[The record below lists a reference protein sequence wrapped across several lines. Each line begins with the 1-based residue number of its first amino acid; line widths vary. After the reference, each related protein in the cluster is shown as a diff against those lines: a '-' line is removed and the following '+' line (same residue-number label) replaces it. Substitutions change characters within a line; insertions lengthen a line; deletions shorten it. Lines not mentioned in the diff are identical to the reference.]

1 MMIIYVSILIFI
13 ILISIIFT
21 LLKKIS
27 RLKSDLIKVR
37 EISLDLT
44 GSSEQVINAS
54 KSLDQSS
61 SDQLESISVTISS
74 THEISSM
81 VSRTSDV
88 SKELSHESNKLFNL
102 SSEGTSVVDGMV
114 LSSKEMENETM
125 RFQTELIEGLNELR
139 GVLKFINEIS
149 AKTNMINDIVFQTKL
164 LSFNASVE
172 AARAGEHGKGFA
184 VVAEEVGKLAQMS
197 GKTASEINGIVES
210 SVKQVEKMLSETIS
224 KVDLL
229 NKNMSLKSSDGV
241 KKSEQCASI
250 FENLKLKVGEIN
262 EKIREI
268 SLASSEQAIGVMQ
281 LEESISK
288 LQESAERN
296 RLTAGQS
303 FENAHSLDQQVHR
316 SNNLLEVIVKYLFNN
331 QKMRQHLDQFIWNDK
346 YLIGVDKMDD
356 EHKILVDK
364 INHLVVELDQFQ
376 KHNDSN
382 KVLTAFDAMASY
394 TVEHFKDE
402 EDFMRSF
409 NYPQLPSHS
418 KIHQQLLLQVEAYRT
433 QIIDG
438 TLNDQKLVSFL
449 RNWLVSHIMGI
460 DTKYSKHFKDSINRN
475 QIKEKIA

>member
-184 VVAEEVGKLAQMS
+184 VVAEEVGNLAQMS
-197 GKTASEINGIVES
+197 GNASKEITELIDRSVQTVEEIASKTESKIKELVLSSERSIQDGSKKVSLCKEKLVQIVTIVNDVDDKLNQIAKASKEQSSGINEINKVMS
-210 SVKQVEKMLSETIS
+210 SLKTINKDNLNSIQVSANIS
-224 KVDLL
+224 KDLKHL
-229 NKNMSLKSSDGV
+229 SDQMSQMV
-241 KKSEQCASI
+241 
-250 FENLKLKVGEIN
+250 
-262 EKIREI
+262 
-268 SLASSEQAIGVMQ
+268 
-281 LEESISK
+281 EELSVT
-288 LQESAERN
+288 N
-296 RLTAGQS
+296 
-303 FENAHSLDQQVHR
+303 
-316 SNNLLEVIVKYLFNN
+316 
-331 QKMRQHLDQFIWNDK
+331 
-346 YLIGVDKMDD
+346 
-356 EHKILVDK
+356 
-364 INHLVVELDQFQ
+364 
-376 KHNDSN
+376 
-382 KVLTAFDAMASY
+382 
-394 TVEHFKDE
+394 
-402 EDFMRSF
+402 
-409 NYPQLPSHS
+409 
-418 KIHQQLLLQVEAYRT
+418 
-433 QIIDG
+433 
-438 TLNDQKLVSFL
+438 
-449 RNWLVSHIMGI
+449 
-460 DTKYSKHFKDSINRN
+460 
-475 QIKEKIA
+475 